1 MCGASSVF
9 GLRIDVAP
17 GICTLCKYTV
27 PMACANL
34 AKGVEMCAE
43 YSFFCGG
50 GVYVR
55 KFV

>member
-1 MCGASSVF
+1 MCGASAVF

-43 YSFFCGG
+43 YSFFLRG